1 MIMNDT
7 NLLAA
12 LALAAVTYTNSVA
25 FTNWVSFQG
34 DFKRENGTNYVRQWA
49 DQIGTNT
56 FRDEVIPVIT
66 YKTNRTAI
74 GSSRSLFS
82 STNAPTQWTPSGLP
96 PLPPTPGVPTKL

>member
-1 MIMNDT
+1 MNDT

-25 FTNWVSFQG
+25 FTNWINFHG
-34 DFKRENGTNYVRQWA
+34 DVKRENNTNYVHRWA
-49 DQIGTNT
+49 DQIGTNV
-56 FRDEVIPVIT
+56 FREEVIPMIV

-74 GSSRSLFS
+74 GSSRVLFS
-82 STNAPTQWTPSGLP
+82 ATNAPTEWTPSGLP